1 MNLKPIKN
9 TILFQFND
17 PVNTK
22 GQFEAQTTAS
32 GILLQGGFDDSAKSP
47 RWATVVAIG
56 PDCKYVQ
63 PGQEILLPAL
73 RWTPVIKH
81 DGTNYWKTDET
92 EVVAVRT
99 KEAPHTCKPVNDFIL
114 FNDQKV
120 AAVRTS
126 GLLYVVGNVDE
137 TPRGTVIAVGPGASQ
152 ELEAGFTLYYDKTN
166 FFDTFQN
173 GNINLAFIKDAKII
187 VYSA

>member
-22 GQFEAQTTAS
+22 GQFEAAATES
-32 GILLQGGFDDSAKSP
+32 GILLQGSFDDSAKTP
-47 RWATVVAIG
+47 RWATVIAVG
-56 PDCKYVQ
+56 PDCKYIQ
-63 PGQEILLPAL
+63 IGQEILLPAL

-81 DGTNYWKTDET
+81 NGSNYWKTDEK
-92 EVVAVRT
+92 EVVAKRNHGIADT
-99 KEAPHTCKPVNDFIL
+99 LKPVNDFVI
-114 FNDQKV
+114 FNDQK
-120 AAVRTS
+120 AATVRSS
-126 GLLYVVGNVDE
+126 GMLFVVGHVDE
-137 TPRGTVIAVGPGASQ
+137 TPRGTVIAVGPEASP
-152 ELEAGFTLYYDKTN
+152 ELELGFTLYYDKTN

-173 GNINLAFIKDAKII
+173 GGIDLAFIKDAKII